1 MFFCLTVF
9 SLNHELEACV
19 CSVCC
24 VHVLYV
30 CSVLHVCSLCVCGIQ
45 ILYLIPSL
53 TIHEYISHVLH
64 VNLSFHLV
72 ISSLCPGGGK

>member
-1 MFFCLTVF
+1 MCVLCVLCARVVRVLCVACVF
-9 SLNHELEACV
+9 SV
-19 CSVCC
+19 
-24 VHVLYV
+24 
-30 CSVLHVCSLCVCGIQ
+30 CVCGIQ